1 MNLRTLLVLMI
12 AALAGTTFAAAPE
25 AAATA
30 TSDGLVA
37 VKSRNLDEFY
47 VRPNADLAG
56 YRKIIVDPGQAA
68 LKKNWLKDMN
78 ATRAVQRWLVPED
91 AQRITDEAASS
102 LGPVVTEVF
111 KAQGYEIVSAS
122 GPGVLRLSPSV
133 TDLYVYA
140 PDVPAPGIQRTFVR
154 DGGQATLHLD
164 VRDAATGALLA
175 RVVDRSTAHEI
186 FAPATAAGQLG
197 RNVATSVSNLFWFEA
212 LFRQWAGYCAKA
224 FESVPSAATAQARP

>member
-12 AALAGTTFAAAPE
+12 AALAGTTFAAPPE
-25 AAATA
+25 AAAPA

-47 VRPNADLAG
+47 VRPNADLSG

-111 KAQGYEIVSAS
+111 KTQGYEIVSAPGAGRVAAVRQASPICTSTRRMCPHRGFS
-122 GPGVLRLSPSV
+122 GHSSGTAGR
-133 TDLYVYA
+133 
-140 PDVPAPGIQRTFVR
+140 R
-154 DGGQATLHLD
+154 
-164 VRDAATGALLA
+164 
-175 RVVDRSTAHEI
+175 RSTSTCVTPPPERSSRA
-186 FAPATAAGQLG
+186 
-197 RNVATSVSNLFWFEA
+197 
-212 LFRQWAGYCAKA
+212 
-224 FESVPSAATAQARP
+224 